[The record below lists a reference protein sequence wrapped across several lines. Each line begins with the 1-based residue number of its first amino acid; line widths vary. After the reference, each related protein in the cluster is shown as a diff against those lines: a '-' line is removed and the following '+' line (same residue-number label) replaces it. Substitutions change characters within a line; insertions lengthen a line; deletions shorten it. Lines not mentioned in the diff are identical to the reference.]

1 MRIPGSR
8 FKAMPL
14 ASQILVWVLCIL
26 LLTVVVGAFL
36 YGRISDQ
43 TLENQYRQ
51 RALGIA
57 TTVAQMPDIARAL
70 PTGDPSRSIQAIAA
84 QVQAEAKPDYVVVT
98 DRNGVRYSHPNPNLI
113 GKVLN
118 EPLAVLDGR
127 SHVGTEAGRLGPS
140 ANAKAPIRA
149 ADGSVIGQV
158 SVGILESAE
167 DRELGQQMWLIAGC
181 SAVVLLISA
190 FGSLLLARRIKRVTF
205 DLEPAEIASL
215 LQDREALLH
224 GIREAMIGVD
234 DDGRVTVINEE
245 ARRLL
250 HLEGGVLG
258 ERLEDLLPAGRLLS
272 LLTGEVAGTDQVV
285 ITEDALLVANR
296 MTVTLGG
303 RSIGAVV
310 TLRDRTEVEGLVR
323 DLRAV
328 QGLMEA
334 LRVQEHEYANRLH
347 VVDGLLEM
355 GDVDQARR
363 FVSGISDTSRSL
375 GEGLRSRVEPP
386 ELAALLLAKITVA
399 AEQDVHVTVTD
410 DSQLRQPFLD
420 TQSLLTITGNL
431 LDNAVDAVSEQTTPR
446 LVTLQLD
453 DSSGIFISVTDNG
466 PGVPAEALGEVVM
479 DGFTTKDQRPDIRR
493 GIGLALVARIVRRAG
508 GTLDV
513 FPGPGGHFEIWLPD
527 PESEKSL
534 HEPASTGEAP
544 P

>member
-1 MRIPGSR
+1 
-8 FKAMPL
+8 MPL

-26 LLTVVVGAFL
+26 LLTVAGGAVL
-36 YGRISDQ
+36 YDRISNQ
-43 TLENQYRQ
+43 TLEHQYRL

-57 TTVAQMPDIARAL
+57 TTVAQMPDVAAAL
-70 PTGDPSRSIQAIAA
+70 QAGDPSRSIQAMATT
-84 QVQAEAKPDYVVVT
+84 VQSKAHPDYVVVS
-98 DRNGVRYSHPNPNLI
+98 DRNGIRYSHPNPDLI
-113 GKVLN
+113 GKALQ
-118 EPLAVLDGR
+118 EPVAVLDGQN
-127 SHVGTEAGRLGPS
+127 HVGTDPGSLGPS

-158 SVGILESAE
+158 SVGILETTE
-167 DRELGQQMWLIAGC
+167 GHQIWLIAGY
-181 SAVVLLISA
+181 SAVVLLVSA

-234 DDGRVTVINEE
+234 DDGRVTVINTE

-250 HLEGGVLG
+250 HLEGRVLG

-310 TLRDRTEVEGLVR
+310 TLRDRTEVEGLIR

-328 QGLMEA
+328 QGLMKA
-334 LRVQEHEYANRLH
+334 LRAQEHEYANRLH

-363 FVSGISDTSRSL
+363 FVSGISDASRSL

-386 ELAALLLAKITVA
+386 ELAALLLAKITIA

-431 LDNAVDAVSEQTTPR
+431 LDNAVDAVSGQTTPR

-466 PGVPAEALGEVVM
+466 PGVPAV
-479 DGFTTKDQRPDIRR
+479 I
-493 GIGLALVARIVRRAG
+493 
-508 GTLDV
+508 
-513 FPGPGGHFEIWLPD
+513 
-527 PESEKSL
+527 
-534 HEPASTGEAP
+534 
-544 P
+544 